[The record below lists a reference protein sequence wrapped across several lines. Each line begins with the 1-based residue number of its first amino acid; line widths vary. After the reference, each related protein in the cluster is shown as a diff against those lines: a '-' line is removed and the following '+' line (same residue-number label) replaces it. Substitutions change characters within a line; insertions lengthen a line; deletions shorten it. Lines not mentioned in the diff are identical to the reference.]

1 MSFPLEPPALEENR
15 ASIQQAADF
24 LELGM
29 FPEAL
34 AAVDRLNPDLRETSA
49 ARRVVARAAACLG
62 RWQTA
67 LDVAKQLRTG
77 NEADRAEAARA
88 FQAIAAEACNRGR
101 EEEARRLVGAAVLA
115 RPEQLKE
122 ILADERFPEKF
133 RQRLASR

>member
-1 MSFPLEPPALEENR
+1 MSFPLESPALEENR
-15 ASIQQAADF
+15 ATIQQAADF
-24 LELGM
+24 VELGM

-34 AAVDRLNPDLRETSA
+34 AVIERLNPDLRETSA

-62 RWQTA
+62 LWQRA
-67 LDVAKQLRTG
+67 LGVAKQLRTG
-77 NEADRAEAARA
+77 NEPDRAEAARA

-115 RPEQLKE
+115 RAEQLQE